1 MPLGHIPILAIAKI
15 HIKNGKASFCK
26 SFLVE
31 CPMYGSWRDWAD
43 GV

>member
-1 MPLGHIPILAIAKI
+1 MFVLCLWGTCSILAIAKI

-31 CPMYGSWRDWAD
+31 CPM
-43 GV
+43 